1 MLVKQGDST
10 FVTCSL
16 LGQQYLK
23 GNVCS
28 LHFFIVLLRCFSLPR
43 ISYAWNGVEA
53 GIESQ
58 ALASWWRVAPV
69 PAERQLVVA
78 CGTVAVVPTA
88 VGRAAHG
95 GGRSFVVLLTP
106 SFISVVGGR
115 AHPALGGWPSLV
127 EPVSHGWCWWWLLHR
142 GRLT

>member
-1 MLVKQGDST
+1 MPGMEWKQG
-10 FVTCSL
+10 
-16 LGQQYLK
+16 LK
-23 GNVCS
+23 VRLS
-28 LHFFIVLLRCFSLPR
+28 RPD
-43 ISYAWNGVEA
+43 
-53 GIESQ
+53 
-58 ALASWWRVAPV
+58 LASWWRVAPV

-78 CGTVAVVPTA
+78 RGVVAVVPTA